1 MKKERKSI
9 FKRIREWAKGVS
21 HLYSKLIVL
30 YCIAFA
36 SGLCIYGM
44 YMMRMTG
51 YDSSAI
57 ITVGVGFFGGE
68 LLCMCL
74 KTIFDN
80 KKKKEVA
87 SVKEDAGSDNDD
99 EGAVG

>member
-44 YMMRMTG
+44 YMMRVTG

-80 KKKKEVA
+80 KKKKDDVA
-87 SVKEDAGSDNDD
+87 NVSNDVSTDDD